1 MRKKISIVVPCYNE
15 EDCVLLYYEEMQKVV
30 STLDT
35 DFEYVFV
42 NDGSKDKTLELIK
55 ELAKNDP
62 NVRYVSFSRNF
73 GKEAAI
79 YAGLN
84 ATTGDYVGLMD
95 VDLQD
100 PPYLVKEMYKGI
112 VEEGYDCVGSRRIT
126 RKGEPKVRSFFARL
140 FYKIINRI
148 SDANIVD
155 GARDFRL
162 MTRPMVDAILSMNE
176 YDRFS
181 KGIFGFVGFNIKWLE
196 YENVDR
202 VAGKT
207 KWSFKSL
214 MKYAIDGI
222 EDFSSV
228 PLAINKMLSI
238 SSFLVALGL
247 LITMIT
253 YYYLGRSIDLLL
265 SLSFVGVLIAGFI
278 FMGMGVQSAYIRK
291 IYRQS
296 KNRPVYIVKE
306 SNINK

>member
-55 ELAKNDP
+55 ELAKNDL